1 MSRWLIKKLLSK
13 IGNYKNLKKIII
25 SMKTNSIIKI
35 TFLKKQSRLDN
46 NTFFNLLLDNLY
58 NLNCYISDYL
68 LYYNIGIFFITSE
81 KGFCGNFNSLI
92 FQSVFFFLES
102 SFFFVYDSFKLFCFG
117 KKGCIA
123 SSKYFEFSNLYR
135 KFFIKSLK
143 IENNNSYDF
152 FSFFLKAIMFNCLNL
167 DLISIVYYSG
177 WFLPN
182 QLISNISF
190 LIKNHFNMYIFDY
203 ASYLFILFSFFIK
216 LFSILLN
223 NSMFIEELVRNS
235 VMHEIISNIDKLI
248 DEVSLLYNF
257 ARQAEIT
264 NSLLECSACIV

>member
-1 MSRWLIKKLLSK
+1 
-13 IGNYKNLKKIII
+13 
-25 SMKTNSIIKI
+25 MKTNSIIKI

-68 LYYNIGIFFITSE
+68 LYYNIGIFYITSE
-81 KGFCGNFNSLI
+81 KGFCGNFNSLL
-92 FQSVFFFLES
+92 FQSIFFFLEN
-102 SFFFVYDSFKLFCFG
+102 SFFTIYDSFKLFCFG
-117 KKGCIA
+117 KKGCII
-123 SSKYFEFSNLYR
+123 SSKYFEFSNLYK
-135 KFFIKSLK
+135 KFFIKGIK
-143 IENNNSYDF
+143 VENNNSYDF
-152 FSFFLKAIMFNCLNL
+152 FSFILKSVMYNCLNI
-167 DLISIVYYSG
+167 DIISVIYYSG
-177 WFLPN
+177 WFLSN
-182 QLISNISF
+182 QAISCLSF
-190 LIKNHFNMYIFDY
+190 LIKNHLNVNVFDY
-203 ASYLFILFSFFIK
+203 NSYLFIMFSYFIK
-216 LFSILLN
+216 LFSILFN

>member
-1 MSRWLIKKLLSK
+1 LIKKLLSK

-167 DLISIVYYSG
+167 DLISIIYYSG
-177 WFLPN
+177 
-182 QLISNISF
+182 
-190 LIKNHFNMYIFDY
+190 
-203 ASYLFILFSFFIK
+203 
-216 LFSILLN
+216 
-223 NSMFIEELVRNS
+223 
-235 VMHEIISNIDKLI
+235 
-248 DEVSLLYNF
+248 
-257 ARQAEIT
+257 
-264 NSLLECSACIV
+264 

>member
-102 SFFFVYDSFKLFCFG
+102 SFFFVYDSFKFFCFG

-167 DLISIVYYSG
+167 DLVSIIYYSG
-177 WFLPN
+177 
-182 QLISNISF
+182 
-190 LIKNHFNMYIFDY
+190 
-203 ASYLFILFSFFIK
+203 
-216 LFSILLN
+216 
-223 NSMFIEELVRNS
+223 
-235 VMHEIISNIDKLI
+235 
-248 DEVSLLYNF
+248 
-257 ARQAEIT
+257 
-264 NSLLECSACIV
+264 

>member
-102 SFFFVYDSFKLFCFG
+102 SFFFIYDSFRFFCFG
-117 KKGCIA
+117 KKGCIV

-152 FSFFLKAIMFNCLNL
+152 FSFFLKTIMFNCLNI
-167 DLISIVYYSG
+167 DIVSVIYYSG

-182 QLISNISF
+182 QLISNVSF
-190 LIKNHFNMYIFDY
+190 LVKNHFNMYTFDY
-203 ASYLFILFSFFIK
+203 NSYLFILFSFFIK